1 MRVLLM
7 LLALTYLAAC
17 SVGASDQSKPL
28 VEYLPA
34 PGTEEMD
41 LPYTAAVRLDNTLYL
56 SGALGIVP
64 GTRAL
69 AEGGIQPETKQTLEN
84 IAKTLENSGSSID
97 NVVKCTV
104 FLADVAEWGAMNEVY
119 TTFFDNKPARTAIGV
134 GGLPLNARLEV
145 ECIAW
150 VD

>member
-1 MRVLLM
+1 MRVLLT
-7 LLALTYLAAC
+7 LFTLSYLAAC
-17 SVGASDQSKPL
+17 GAGASDHNKPK

-41 LPYTAAVRLDNTLYL
+41 LPYTAAVRLNNTLYL

-64 GTRAL
+64 GTRSL
-69 AEGGIQPETKQTLEN
+69 AEGGIQPETRQTLEN
-84 IAKTLENSGSSID
+84 ITKTLENSGSSIE

-104 FLADVAEWGAMNEVY
+104 LLADVAEWSAMNEVY
-119 TTFFDNKPARTAIGV
+119 KTFFDDKPARTAVGV
-134 GGLPLNARLEV
+134 GGLPLNARVEI

-150 VD
+150 IE